1 MSKEKRLGRGL
12 SALFE
17 SEIEEDQVQ
26 EKPLKGEMIEN
37 VSVDQLSPGQYQP
50 RKRFDEESLQ
60 ELADSIIEQG
70 LMQPVIVRKSD
81 NNFEIIAGER
91 RWRAAKLAKLDTIP
105 VIVRDINDRTA
116 SIIALIENMQRVDL
130 SSIEEAEGIKKMI
143 DEFGMT
149 HEEASDA
156 VGKSRSAVS
165 NLLRLLQLTDFV
177 KDKLNAGDIDMGHA
191 RALIS
196 LSADQQNMVCQKII
210 NEKLSVRKVE
220 ELIQSGITKVN
231 NKKISKVNNK
241 NNDIEI
247 LQKDF
252 SDRLGFPV
260 TIENKNNNSGL
271 IKIKYR
277 NLDELDILLNK
288 LKLNQS

>member
-1 MSKEKRLGRGL
+1 MTKEKRLGRGL

-17 SEIEEDQVQ
+17 NELEENILNEDVISGESIQEISID
-26 EKPLKGEMIEN
+26 KLISGKF
-37 VSVDQLSPGQYQP
+37 QP
-50 RKRFDEESLQ
+50 RKSFNLESIK
-60 ELADSIIEQG
+60 ELSESIIEQG
-70 LMQPVIVRKSD
+70 LIQPVIVRKSD

-177 KDKLNAGDIDMGHA
+177 KDKLNSGDIDMGHA

-196 LSADQQNMVCQKII
+196 LSADKQNMVCQKII

-220 ELIQSGITKVN
+220 EFIQSGITKVS
-231 NKKISKVNNK
+231 NKKISKVNIK

-247 LQKDF
+247 LQKEI
-252 SDRLGFPV
+252 SENLGFSV
-260 TIENKNNNSGL
+260 EVVNKINNSGI

-277 NLDELDILLNK
+277 NLDELDILVKK
-288 LKLNQS
+288 LK

>member
-37 VSVDQLSPGQYQP
+37 VSVDQLNPGQYQP

-70 LMQPVIVRKSD
+70 LMQPIIVRKSD

-91 RWRAAKLAKLDTIP
+91 RWRAAKLAKVDTIP

-130 SSIEEAEGIKKMI
+130 SAIEEAEGIKKMI

-177 KDKLNAGDIDMGHA
+177 KDKLNSGDIDMGHA

-231 NKKISKVNNK
+231 NKKISKDNNK

-247 LQKDF
+247 LQKEF
-252 SDRLGFPV
+252 SDKLGFPV

>member
-70 LMQPVIVRKSD
+70 LMQPIIVRKSD

-177 KDKLNAGDIDMGHA
+177 KDKLNSGDIDMGHA

-220 ELIQSGITKVN
+220 ELIQSGISKVN
-231 NKKISKVNNK
+231 NKKISKDNKK

-247 LQKDF
+247 LQKEF
-252 SDRLGFPV
+252 SEKLGFPV

>member
-37 VSVDQLSPGQYQP
+37 VSVDQLNPGKYQP

-70 LMQPVIVRKSD
+70 LMQPIIVRKSD

-177 KDKLNAGDIDMGHA
+177 KDKLNSGDIDMGHA

-247 LQKDF
+247 LQKEF
-252 SDRLGFPV
+252 SDKLGFPV
-260 TIENKNNNSGL
+260 SIENKNNNSGL

>member
-70 LMQPVIVRKSD
+70 LMQPIIVRKSD

-177 KDKLNAGDIDMGHA
+177 KDKLNSGDIDMGHA

-247 LQKDF
+247 LQKEF
-252 SDRLGFPV
+252 SDKLGFPV

>member
-37 VSVDQLSPGQYQP
+37 ISVDQLNPGQYQP

-70 LMQPVIVRKSD
+70 LMQPIIVRKSE

-91 RWRAAKLAKLDTIP
+91 RWRAAKLAKVDTIP

-130 SSIEEAEGIKKMI
+130 SAIEEAEGIKKMI

-165 NLLRLLQLTDFV
+165 NLLRLIQLTDFV
-177 KDKLNAGDIDMGHA
+177 KDKLNLGDIDMGHA

-231 NKKISKVNNK
+231 NKKISKDNNK

-247 LQKDF
+247 LQKEF
-252 SDRLGFPV
+252 SDKLGFPV

-277 NLDELDILLNK
+277 NLDELDILLDK

>member
-17 SEIEEDQVQ
+17 SEIEEEQLN
-26 EKPLKGEMIEN
+26 EKPLKGESIEN
-37 VSVDQLSPGQYQP
+37 IALNKLSPGQYQP
-50 RKRFDEESLQ
+50 RKSFDEKSLQ
-60 ELADSIIEQG
+60 ELADSITEQG
-70 LMQPVIVRKSD
+70 LMQPIIARKKE
-81 NNFEIIAGER
+81 NNYEIIAGER
-91 RWRAAKLAKLDTIP
+91 RWRAAKLAKLETIP
-105 VIVRDINDRTA
+105 VIVREINDRTA
-116 SIIALIENMQRVDL
+116 SVIALIENMQRVDL

-156 VGKSRSAVS
+156 VGKSRSAIT

-177 KDKLNAGDIDMGHA
+177 KEKLISGDIDMGHA
-191 RALIS
+191 RALIP
-196 LSADQQNMVCQKII
+196 LSTDQQNMVCQKII

-220 ELIQSGITKVN
+220 DLIQFGITNIK
-231 NKKISKVNNK
+231 NKKLIKDNNK
-241 NNDIEI
+241 NSDIQI
-247 LQKDF
+247 LQKEITDK
-252 SDRLGFPV
+252 LGFPV
-260 TIENKNNNSGL
+260 MIENKNNNSGL

>member
-26 EKPLKGEMIEN
+26 EKPLTGEIIEKI
-37 VSVDQLSPGQYQP
+37 SVDLLSPGQYQP

-70 LMQPVIVRKSD
+70 LMQPIIVRKVQ

-105 VIVRDINDRTA
+105 VIIRDINDRTA

-177 KDKLNAGDIDMGHA
+177 KDKLNSGDIDMGHA

-247 LQKDF
+247 LQKEF
-252 SDRLGFPV
+252 SEKLGFPV

>member
-37 VSVDQLSPGQYQP
+37 ISVDQLNPGQYQP

-70 LMQPVIVRKSD
+70 LMQPIIVRKAE

-91 RWRAAKLAKLDTIP
+91 RWRAAKLAKVDTIP

-130 SSIEEAEGIKKMI
+130 SAIEEAEGIKKMI

-177 KDKLNAGDIDMGHA
+177 KDKLNSGDIDMGHA

-220 ELIQSGITKVN
+220 ELIQTGISKVN
-231 NKKISKVNNK
+231 DKKISKNNNK

-247 LQKDF
+247 LQKEF
-252 SDRLGFPV
+252 SDKLGFPV

>member
-26 EKPLKGEMIEN
+26 QKPLKGEMIEN
-37 VSVDQLSPGQYQP
+37 ISVDQLSPGQYQP

-70 LMQPVIVRKSD
+70 LMQPIIVRKSE

-91 RWRAAKLAKLDTIP
+91 RWRAAKLAKLETIP
-105 VIVRDINDRTA
+105 VIVREINDRTA
-116 SIIALIENMQRVDL
+116 SVIALIENMQRVDL

-156 VGKSRSAVS
+156 VGKSRSAIT

-177 KDKLNAGDIDMGHA
+177 KEKLISGDIDMGHA
-191 RALIS
+191 RALIP
-196 LSADQQNMVCQKII
+196 LSTDQQNMVCQKII

-220 ELIQSGITKVN
+220 DLIQFGITNIK
-231 NKKISKVNNK
+231 NKKLIKDNNK
-241 NNDIEI
+241 NSDIQI
-247 LQKDF
+247 LQKEITDK
-252 SDRLGFPV
+252 LGFPV
-260 TIENKNNNSGL
+260 MIENKNNNSGL

>member
-70 LMQPVIVRKSD
+70 LMQPIIVRKSD

-177 KDKLNAGDIDMGHA
+177 KDKLNSGDIDMGHA

-247 LQKDF
+247 LQKEF
-252 SDRLGFPV
+252 SDKLGFPV
-260 TIENKNNNSGL
+260 SIENKNNNSGL

>member
-177 KDKLNAGDIDMGHA
+177 KDKLNLGHIDMGHA

-220 ELIQSGITKVN
+220 ELLQSGIAKQN
-231 NKKISKVNNK
+231 NKKISKDNNK

-247 LQKDF
+247 LQKEF
-252 SDRLGFPV
+252 SDKLGFPV

>member
-37 VSVDQLSPGQYQP
+37 ISVDQLNPGQYQP

-70 LMQPVIVRKSD
+70 LMQPIIVRKSE

-91 RWRAAKLAKLDTIP
+91 RWRAAKLAKVDTIP

-130 SSIEEAEGIKKMI
+130 SAIEEAEGIKKMI

-149 HEEASDA
+149 HEDASDA

-177 KDKLNAGDIDMGHA
+177 KDKLNSGDIDMGHA

-231 NKKISKVNNK
+231 NKKISKDNNK

-247 LQKDF
+247 LQKEF
-252 SDRLGFPV
+252 SDKLGFPV

>member
-37 VSVDQLSPGQYQP
+37 ISVDQLNPGQYQP

-70 LMQPVIVRKSD
+70 LMQPIIVRKSE

-91 RWRAAKLAKLDTIP
+91 RWRAAKLAKLETIP
-105 VIVRDINDRTA
+105 VIVREINDRTA
-116 SIIALIENMQRVDL
+116 SVIALIENMQRVDL

-156 VGKSRSAVS
+156 VGKSRSAIT

-177 KDKLNAGDIDMGHA
+177 KEKLISGDIDMGHA
-191 RALIS
+191 RALIP
-196 LSADQQNMVCQKII
+196 LSTDQQNMVCQKII

-220 ELIQSGITKVN
+220 DLIQLGITNIK
-231 NKKISKVNNK
+231 NKKLIKDNNK
-241 NNDIEI
+241 NSDIQI
-247 LQKDF
+247 LQKEITDK
-252 SDRLGFPV
+252 LGFPV
-260 TIENKNNNSGL
+260 MIENRNNNSGL

>member
-37 VSVDQLSPGQYQP
+37 ISVDQLNPGQYQP

-70 LMQPVIVRKSD
+70 LMQPIIVRKKE
-81 NNFEIIAGER
+81 NNYEIIAGER
-91 RWRAAKLAKLDTIP
+91 RWRAAKLAKLETIP
-105 VIVRDINDRTA
+105 VIVREINDRTA

-130 SSIEEAEGIKKMI
+130 SAIEEADGIKKMI

-177 KDKLNAGDIDMGHA
+177 KDKLNLGNIDMGHA

-231 NKKISKVNNK
+231 NKKISKDNNK

-247 LQKDF
+247 LQKEF
-252 SDRLGFPV
+252 SDKLGFPV

-288 LKLNQS
+288 LKLN

>member
-70 LMQPVIVRKSD
+70 LMQPIIVRKSD

-91 RWRAAKLAKLDTIP
+91 RWRAAKLAKLNTIP
-105 VIVRDINDRTA
+105 VIIRDINDRTA

-177 KDKLNAGDIDMGHA
+177 KDKLNLGHIDMGHA

-196 LSADQQNMVCQKII
+196 LSADKQNMVCQKII

-220 ELIQSGITKVN
+220 EFIQSGITKVS
-231 NKKISKVNNK
+231 NKKISKVNIK

-247 LQKDF
+247 LQKEI
-252 SDRLGFPV
+252 SENLGFSV
-260 TIENKNNNSGL
+260 EVVNKINNSGI

-277 NLDELDILLNK
+277 NLDELDILVKK
-288 LKLNQS
+288 LK

>member
-1 MSKEKRLGRGL
+1 MTKEKRLGRGL

-37 VSVDQLSPGQYQP
+37 VSVDQLSPGKYQP

-177 KDKLNAGDIDMGHA
+177 KDKLNSGDIDMGHA

-220 ELIQSGITKVN
+220 ELLQSGITKVN

>member
-70 LMQPVIVRKSD
+70 LMQPIIVRKSD

-177 KDKLNAGDIDMGHA
+177 KDKLNSGDIDMGHA

-247 LQKDF
+247 LQKEF

>member
-26 EKPLKGEMIEN
+26 EKPLTGEIIEKI
-37 VSVDQLSPGQYQP
+37 SVDLLSPGQYQP

-70 LMQPVIVRKSD
+70 LMQPIIVRKSD
-81 NNFEIIAGER
+81 NDFEIIAGER

-177 KDKLNAGDIDMGHA
+177 KDKLNLGHIDMGHA

-220 ELIQSGITKVN
+220 ELLQSGITKQN
-231 NKKISKVNNK
+231 NKKISKDNKK

-247 LQKDF
+247 LQKEF
-252 SDRLGFPV
+252 SEKLGFPV

>member
-26 EKPLKGEMIEN
+26 DKPLTGEIIEKI
-37 VSVDQLSPGQYQP
+37 SVDLLSPGKYQP

-177 KDKLNAGDIDMGHA
+177 KDKLNSGDIDMGHA

-220 ELIQSGITKVN
+220 ELLQSGIAKQN
-231 NKKISKVNNK
+231 NKKISKDNNK

-247 LQKDF
+247 LQKEF
-252 SDRLGFPV
+252 SDKLGFPV

>member
-37 VSVDQLSPGQYQP
+37 ISVDQLNPGQYQP

-70 LMQPVIVRKSD
+70 LMQPIIVRKAE

-91 RWRAAKLAKLDTIP
+91 RWRAAKLAKVDTIP

-130 SSIEEAEGIKKMI
+130 SAIEEAEGIKKMI

-165 NLLRLLQLTDFV
+165 NLLRLLQLSDFV
-177 KDKLNAGDIDMGHA
+177 KDKLNSGDIDMGHA

-220 ELIQSGITKVN
+220 ELIQSGISKVN
-231 NKKISKVNNK
+231 NKKISKDNNK

-247 LQKDF
+247 LQKEF
-252 SDRLGFPV
+252 SDKLGFPV

>member
-105 VIVRDINDRTA
+105 VIVREINDRTA

-177 KDKLNAGDIDMGHA
+177 KDKLNSGDIDMGHA

-247 LQKDF
+247 LQKEF
-252 SDRLGFPV
+252 SDKLGFPV
-260 TIENKNNNSGL
+260 SIENKNNNSGL

>member
-37 VSVDQLSPGQYQP
+37 ISVDQLNPGQYQP

-70 LMQPVIVRKSD
+70 LMQPIIVRKSE

-91 RWRAAKLAKLDTIP
+91 RWRAAKLAKVDTIP

-130 SSIEEAEGIKKMI
+130 SAIEEAEGIKKMI
-143 DEFGMT
+143 DEFGIT

-156 VGKSRSAVS
+156 VGKSRSAIT

-177 KDKLNAGDIDMGHA
+177 KEKLISGDIDMGHA
-191 RALIS
+191 RALIP
-196 LSADQQNMVCQKII
+196 LSTDQQNMVCQKII

-220 ELIQSGITKVN
+220 DLIQFGITNIK
-231 NKKISKVNNK
+231 NKKLIKDNNK
-241 NNDIEI
+241 NSDIQI
-247 LQKDF
+247 LQKEITDK
-252 SDRLGFPV
+252 LGFPV
-260 TIENKNNNSGL
+260 MIENKNNNSGL

>member
-26 EKPLKGEMIEN
+26 EKPLTGEIIEKI
-37 VSVDQLSPGQYQP
+37 SVDLLSPGQYQP

-177 KDKLNAGDIDMGHA
+177 KDKLNLGHIDMGHA

-220 ELIQSGITKVN
+220 ELLQSGIAKQN
-231 NKKISKVNNK
+231 NKKISKDNKK

-247 LQKDF
+247 LQKEF
-252 SDRLGFPV
+252 SDKLGFPV

>member
-26 EKPLKGEMIEN
+26 EKPLKGEMIEKI
-37 VSVDQLSPGQYQP
+37 SVDLLSPGQYQP

-70 LMQPVIVRKSD
+70 LMQPIIVRKSD

-91 RWRAAKLAKLDTIP
+91 RWRAAKLAKLNTIP

-177 KDKLNAGDIDMGHA
+177 KDKLNLGHIDMGHA

-196 LSADQQNMVCQKII
+196 LSADKQNMVCQKII

-220 ELIQSGITKVN
+220 EFIQSGITKVS
-231 NKKISKVNNK
+231 NKKISKVNIK

-247 LQKDF
+247 LQKEI
-252 SDRLGFPV
+252 SENLGFSV
-260 TIENKNNNSGL
+260 EVVNKINNSGI

-277 NLDELDILLNK
+277 NLDELDILVKK
-288 LKLNQS
+288 LK

>member
-37 VSVDQLSPGQYQP
+37 VSVDQLSPGKYQP

-149 HEEASDA
+149 HEEASNA

-177 KDKLNAGDIDMGHA
+177 KDKLNLGHIDMGHA

-220 ELIQSGITKVN
+220 ELLQSGIAKQN
-231 NKKISKVNNK
+231 NKKISKDNNK

-247 LQKDF
+247 LQKEF
-252 SDRLGFPV
+252 SDKLGFPV
-260 TIENKNNNSGL
+260 TIDNKNNNSGL

>member
-37 VSVDQLSPGQYQP
+37 ISVDQLNPGQYQP

-70 LMQPVIVRKSD
+70 LMQPIIVRKSE

-91 RWRAAKLAKLDTIP
+91 RWRAAKLAKVDTIP

-130 SSIEEAEGIKKMI
+130 SAIEEAEGIKKMI

-165 NLLRLLQLTDFV
+165 NLLRLIQLTDFV
-177 KDKLNAGDIDMGHA
+177 KDKLNLGDIDMGHA

-231 NKKISKVNNK
+231 NKKISKDNNK

-247 LQKDF
+247 LQKEF
-252 SDRLGFPV
+252 SDKLGFPV

>member
-1 MSKEKRLGRGL
+1 MSNEKRLGRGL

-37 VSVDQLSPGQYQP
+37 VSVNQLSPGKYQP

-105 VIVRDINDRTA
+105 VIVRDINDRSA

-143 DEFGMT
+143 HEFGMT

-177 KDKLNAGDIDMGHA
+177 KDKLNSGDIDMGHA

-231 NKKISKVNNK
+231 NKKISKANNK

-247 LQKDF
+247 LQKEF
-252 SDRLGFPV
+252 SEKLGFPV

>member
-37 VSVDQLSPGQYQP
+37 ISVDQLNPGQYQP

-70 LMQPVIVRKSD
+70 LMQPIIVRKAE

-91 RWRAAKLAKLDTIP
+91 RWRAAKLAKVDTIP

-130 SSIEEAEGIKKMI
+130 SAIEEAEGIKKMI

-177 KDKLNAGDIDMGHA
+177 KDKLNSGDIDMGHA

-220 ELIQSGITKVN
+220 ELIQTGISKVN
-231 NKKISKVNNK
+231 DKKISKNNNK

-247 LQKDF
+247 LQKEF
-252 SDRLGFPV
+252 SDKLGFPV
-260 TIENKNNNSGL
+260 AIENKNNNSGL

>member
-37 VSVDQLSPGQYQP
+37 ISVDQLNPGQYQP

-70 LMQPVIVRKSD
+70 LMQPIIVRKAE

-91 RWRAAKLAKLDTIP
+91 RWRAAKLAKVDTIP

-177 KDKLNAGDIDMGHA
+177 KDKLNSGDIDMGHA

-220 ELIQSGITKVN
+220 ELIQSGISKVN
-231 NKKISKVNNK
+231 NKKISKNNNK

-247 LQKDF
+247 LQKEF
-252 SDRLGFPV
+252 SDKLGFPV

>member
-81 NNFEIIAGER
+81 DNFEIIAGER
-91 RWRAAKLAKLDTIP
+91 RWRAAKIARLDTIP

-177 KDKLNAGDIDMGHA
+177 KDKLNLGHIDMGHA

-220 ELIQSGITKVN
+220 ELLQSGIAKQN
-231 NKKISKVNNK
+231 NKKISKDNNK

-247 LQKDF
+247 LQKEF
-252 SDRLGFPV
+252 SDKLGFPV

>member
-26 EKPLKGEMIEN
+26 EKPLKGEMIEKI
-37 VSVDQLSPGQYQP
+37 SVDLLSPGQYQP

-70 LMQPVIVRKSD
+70 LMQPIIVRKSD

-91 RWRAAKLAKLDTIP
+91 RWRAAKLAKLNTIP
-105 VIVRDINDRTA
+105 VIIRDINDRTA

-177 KDKLNAGDIDMGHA
+177 KDKLNLGHIDMGHA

-220 ELIQSGITKVN
+220 EFIQSGITKVS
-231 NKKISKVNNK
+231 NKKISKVNIK

-247 LQKDF
+247 LQKEI
-252 SDRLGFPV
+252 SENLGFSV
-260 TIENKNNNSGL
+260 EVVNKINNSGI

-277 NLDELDILLNK
+277 NLDELDILVKK
-288 LKLNQS
+288 LK

>member
-37 VSVDQLSPGQYQP
+37 ISVDQLNPGQYQP

-70 LMQPVIVRKSD
+70 LMQPIIVRKAE

-91 RWRAAKLAKLDTIP
+91 RWRAAKLAKVDTIP

-149 HEEASDA
+149 HEEVSDA

-177 KDKLNAGDIDMGHA
+177 KDKLNSGDIDMGHA

-231 NKKISKVNNK
+231 NKKISKDNNK

-247 LQKDF
+247 LQKEF
-252 SDRLGFPV
+252 SDKLGFPV

>member
-26 EKPLKGEMIEN
+26 EKPLNGEMIEN
-37 VSVDQLSPGQYQP
+37 VSVDQLNPGQYQP

-105 VIVRDINDRTA
+105 VIIRDINDRTA

-177 KDKLNAGDIDMGHA
+177 KDKLNSGGIDMGHA

-247 LQKDF
+247 LQKEF
-252 SDRLGFPV
+252 SEKLGFPV

>member
-26 EKPLKGEMIEN
+26 EKPLTGEMIEN
-37 VSVDQLSPGQYQP
+37 VSVDQLSSGQYQP

-70 LMQPVIVRKSD
+70 LMQPIIVRKSD

-177 KDKLNAGDIDMGHA
+177 KDKLNLGHIDMGHA
-191 RALIS
+191 RALVS

-220 ELIQSGITKVN
+220 ELLQSGIEKQN
-231 NKKISKVNNK
+231 NKKLSKDNKK

-247 LQKDF
+247 LQKEF
-252 SDRLGFPV
+252 SEKLGFPV

>member
-37 VSVDQLSPGQYQP
+37 ISVDQLNPGQYQP

-70 LMQPVIVRKSD
+70 LMQPIIVRKSE

-91 RWRAAKLAKLDTIP
+91 RWRAAKLAKLETIP
-105 VIVRDINDRTA
+105 VIVREINDRTA
-116 SIIALIENMQRVDL
+116 SVIALIENMQRVDL

-156 VGKSRSAVS
+156 VGKSRD
-165 NLLRLLQLTDFV
+165 R
-177 KDKLNAGDIDMGHA
+177 K
-191 RALIS
+191 
-196 LSADQQNMVCQKII
+196 
-210 NEKLSVRKVE
+210 SVV
-220 ELIQSGITKVN
+220 
-231 NKKISKVNNK
+231 
-241 NNDIEI
+241 
-247 LQKDF
+247 
-252 SDRLGFPV
+252 
-260 TIENKNNNSGL
+260 
-271 IKIKYR
+271 
-277 NLDELDILLNK
+277 
-288 LKLNQS
+288 

>member
-70 LMQPVIVRKSD
+70 LMQPIIVRKSD

-177 KDKLNAGDIDMGHA
+177 KDKLNSGDIDMGHA

-220 ELIQSGITKVN
+220 ELLQSGIAKQN
-231 NKKISKVNNK
+231 NKKISKDNKK

-247 LQKDF
+247 LQKEF
-252 SDRLGFPV
+252 SEKLGFPV

>member
-37 VSVDQLSPGQYQP
+37 ISVDQLNPGQYQP

-70 LMQPVIVRKSD
+70 LMQPIIVRKSE

-91 RWRAAKLAKLDTIP
+91 RWRAAKLAKLETIP
-105 VIVRDINDRTA
+105 VIVREINDRTA
-116 SIIALIENMQRVDL
+116 SVIALIENMQRVDL

-156 VGKSRSAVS
+156 VGKSRSAIT

-177 KDKLNAGDIDMGHA
+177 KEKLISGDIDMGHA
-191 RALIS
+191 RALIP
-196 LSADQQNMVCQKII
+196 LSTDQQNMICQKII

-220 ELIQSGITKVN
+220 DLIQFGITNIK
-231 NKKISKVNNK
+231 NKKLIKDNNK
-241 NNDIEI
+241 NSDIQI
-247 LQKDF
+247 LQKEITDK
-252 SDRLGFPV
+252 LGFPV
-260 TIENKNNNSGL
+260 MIENKNNNSGL